1 MEKKPPFQDV
11 IDSYFQATQGWF
23 GAFQKPTQST
33 IFKSQVEDWSQLAQ
47 SVASNPTS
55 ILEQQMTWWN
65 QQINL
70 FNDCILST
78 SEQTQKETDP
88 RFRDESWSENPFYS
102 YIKESY
108 KLVCKS
114 VLDTISNTQDI
125 EPEAKERLEFFARQ
139 FLNAMS
145 PSNFITTNPEVMK
158 LTLESNGENLVKG
171 LDQLQK
177 DMSKSVDMLNIR
189 MTDSE
194 AFVVGE
200 NIAATEGKVV
210 FKNHLFELIQYQA
223 TTEEVYKRPMM
234 LVPPFVNK
242 YYIMDLNQRKSF
254 VKWLVDQGHSVFMI
268 SWINPDESYRDT
280 DFGDYV
286 TDGIIPALDAIEAQT
301 GEREVNGLGYCIGGT
316 LLTAA
321 MAYLAGK
328 RRKQRIKSATLL
340 TTILDFQQPGELG
353 IFINDPMISAIEAQN
368 NHQGYMDGRQMAVSF
383 SLLRENSLY
392 WNYYITNYL
401 KGEKPVA
408 FDLLHWNSDN
418 TNVPASCHN
427 QMLRQFYLE
436 NKLSQPN
443 GIEIDGVG
451 IDLSKVKSPT
461 FFLSAIEDH
470 IALWKGTFKGTDLLN
485 GQNTFVLAESGH
497 IAGPMNHADS
507 TKYGYWTNDNVDTDA
522 DTWLNTADK
531 HTGSWWG
538 HWQEWLDAR
547 NFSQKIEAR
556 VLEGELDAPGNYVKQ
571 RIEDV
576 LAKQEENSHV
586 A

>member
-1 MEKKPPFQDV
+1 
-11 IDSYFQATQGWF
+11 
-23 GAFQKPTQST
+23 
-33 IFKSQVEDWSQLAQ
+33 
-47 SVASNPTS
+47 
-55 ILEQQMTWWN
+55 MTWWN

-78 SEQTQKETDP
+78 SEQAQKETDP
-88 RFRDESWSENPFYS
+88 RFRDESWSQNPFYS

-286 TDGIIPALDAIEAQT
+286 TDGIVPALDAIEAQT

-461 FFLSAIEDH
+461 FSYRLSKI
-470 IALWKGTFKGTDLLN
+470 ISRSGKALSKAQTC
-485 GQNTFVLAESGH
+485 LA
-497 IAGPMNHADS
+497 
-507 TKYGYWTNDNVDTDA
+507 
-522 DTWLNTADK
+522 
-531 HTGSWWG
+531 
-538 HWQEWLDAR
+538 
-547 NFSQKIEAR
+547 
-556 VLEGELDAPGNYVKQ
+556 VKTP
-571 RIEDV
+571 
-576 LAKQEENSHV
+576 LC
-586 A
+586 